1 MDHMSFEIRLWLWSI
16 KVSFFYQCSKMQFI
30 TFQNFHIRTCFSQFL
45 WFFSL
50 KCWFKGQM
58 MSKIH
63 LSLPNAY
70 KLMCFD
76 RNVNGN
82 RDVKFLECD
91 KWSLHWYE
99 NLTLVI
105 QNYALL
111 SYLERPLVEFSLIFL
126 IQFSMVCRISFRFL
140 QKLLHHYHCWILL
153 KKTNFHPGPFWV
165 KKLSS
170 LKICSF
176 AKRSHN
182 SDYCLSLTQDSNLSQ
197 MSQFIL

>member
-1 MDHMSFEIRLWLWSI
+1 MDGDHTATLGENPYWKGIHEWSSFWSI
-16 KVSFFYQCSKMQFI
+16 LVLILSKVIFFYQCSKMQFI

-91 KWSLHWYE
+91 KWSLHWYK

-105 QNYALL
+105 SIFFSNSQPSASNFK
-111 SYLERPLVEFSLIFL
+111 SFSWSLEQFFL
-126 IQFSMVCRISFRFL
+126 TESQ
-140 QKLLHHYHCWILL
+140 
-153 KKTNFHPGPFWV
+153 TNFGNFG
-165 KKLSS
+165 
-170 LKICSF
+170 
-176 AKRSHN
+176 
-182 SDYCLSLTQDSNLSQ
+182 
-197 MSQFIL
+197 